1 MNRIE
6 VERLIKVIDAN
17 PRITNVAYHLD
28 VAREYASGANVKY
41 QHAINTPVSQSL
53 IPWNDPDSDGPMF
66 LESVKYKALP
76 RNLTLEEAEEM
87 LNELLDYKIEITGE

>member
-28 VAREYASGANVKY
+28 VAREYVSGANVKY
-41 QHAINTPVSQSL
+41 QHVINT
-53 IPWNDPDSDGPMF
+53 PWNDPDSDGPMF
-66 LESVKYKALP
+66 LEGVKYKALP
-76 RNLTLEEAEEM
+76 RNLTLEEAEDM
-87 LNELLDYKIEITGE
+87 LNELLDYKIEIKGE